1 MAEYSTGEKRHARR
15 RPEQVDRAPAR
26 GTQNPRQT
34 DPYGNAV
41 HSGYENRKKA
51 NGNSGT
57 AGYRQPA
64 TANQTV
70 RSRSGISHATQ
81 PARKPTYGRPAR
93 DPAAIQRTQQPKPRS
108 DRNAQGGE
116 IPRQAPSGS
125 PSSFGRRT
133 SPDKQ
138 TAADRGNPAYRQ
150 PRSRMQTQR
159 GNTRAVAPVTETPI
173 QALVRSWKQSR
184 AVSQEKR
191 ARKAAEAEARWQ
203 KDIVRVHGGV
213 DKIMLGIIL
222 LLVAFGTVMVFS
234 ASYPYAL
241 TKGYDVLYYG
251 KRQLF
256 FALAGLAFMAV
267 LSFVPYR
274 FYCNKV
280 IVFGAYG
287 IGVLLLL
294 AVLVLG
300 VSEGE
305 ARRWIQ
311 LGPITIQ
318 PSEMMKFI
326 LVLALAYY
334 MQTNQKTLHNL
345 NTARQKLF
353 YNVIFPGVIIGIAC
367 GLVLLEKHLS
377 ATLIIGCIG
386 LLVMLVGGCDWKW
399 VVPCFTA
406 AGGLLAGIFV
416 VLNPYALKRLTTFGD
431 EDADLLA
438 EKFQTNQS
446 LYAIGSG
453 GLFGVG
459 LGESRQKYS
468 YIYAAHND
476 FIFAIVC
483 EEFGFIGAVCL
494 IGLFLAFIWRGYV
507 IASRAPDMFSMLVAF
522 GITTQVGIQAMLNMC
537 VVADIIPNTGISLPF
552 FSYGGSSLLVL
563 LCEMGVLLSI
573 SRQYYMTRDQLRE
586 EEARK
591 ELGMD

>member
-1 MAEYSTGEKRHARR
+1 MAEKSTGENRYARR
-15 RPEQVDRAPAR
+15 RPEQVDRSSAKHP
-26 GTQNPRQT
+26 QNPGQTGTHGNGIATGAYGRQNPT
-34 DPYGNAV
+34 VYGKGGTA
-41 HSGYENRKKA
+41 ENRRSA
-51 NGNSGT
+51 
-57 AGYRQPA
+57 
-64 TANQTV
+64 ANQTV
-70 RSRSGISHATQ
+70 RNGISVSRAAQ
-81 PARKPTYGRPAR
+81 PARNTSYGRPAR
-93 DPAAIQRTQQPKPRS
+93 DPAAIHRTPQQNP
-108 DRNAQGGE
+108 RNAQSE
-116 IPRQAPSGS
+116 QRVRRETQRQGS
-125 PSSFGRRT
+125 SA
-133 SPDKQ
+133 Q
-138 TAADRGNPAYRQ
+138 RQ
-150 PRSRMQTQR
+150 PRNQVQTQGR
-159 GNTRAVAPVTETPI
+159 NIQTVAPVTETPI
-173 QALVRSWKQSR
+173 QALTRSWKQNR
-184 AVSQEKR
+184 AVSLEKK
-191 ARKAAEAEARWQ
+191 AVKAAEAEVQWQ
-203 KDIVRVHGGV
+203 KDIVRVRGGI

-256 FALAGLAFMAV
+256 FAIAGLVLMAI
-267 LSFVPYR
+267 LSFIPYR

-280 IVFGAYG
+280 IVLGAYG
-287 IGVLLLL
+287 VGVLLLL

-300 VSEGE
+300 ISEGE
-305 ARRWIQ
+305 AQRWIQ

-334 MQTNQKTLHNL
+334 MQTNQKTLRDL
-345 NTARQKLF
+345 RTPRQKLF

-386 LLVMLVGGCDWKW
+386 LLVILVGGCDWKW
-399 VVPCFTA
+399 VVPCFMA

-416 VLNPYALKRLTTFGD
+416 MLNPYALKRLVTFSD

-483 EEFGFIGAVCL
+483 EEFGFIGAVFL
-494 IGLFLAFIWRGYV
+494 IGLFLAFICRGYI
-507 IASRAPDMFSMLVAF
+507 IASRAPDTFSMLLAF

-552 FSYGGSSLLVL
+552 FSYGGSSLVVL

>member
-1 MAEYSTGEKRHARR
+1 M
-15 RPEQVDRAPAR
+15 
-26 GTQNPRQT
+26 
-34 DPYGNAV
+34 
-41 HSGYENRKKA
+41 
-51 NGNSGT
+51 
-57 AGYRQPA
+57 
-64 TANQTV
+64 
-70 RSRSGISHATQ
+70 
-81 PARKPTYGRPAR
+81 
-93 DPAAIQRTQQPKPRS
+93 
-108 DRNAQGGE
+108 
-116 IPRQAPSGS
+116 
-125 PSSFGRRT
+125 
-133 SPDKQ
+133 
-138 TAADRGNPAYRQ
+138 
-150 PRSRMQTQR
+150 
-159 GNTRAVAPVTETPI
+159 
-173 QALVRSWKQSR
+173 QALARSWKESR
-184 AVSQEKR
+184 ALRQEKK
-191 ARKAAEAEARWQ
+191 AVKAAEAEIRWQ

-256 FALAGLAFMAV
+256 FAIAGLALMAI
-267 LSFVPYR
+267 LSFIPYR

-280 IVFGAYG
+280 IVLGAYG

-311 LGPITIQ
+311 LGPVTIQ

-334 MQTNQKTLHNL
+334 MQTNQKTLQEL
-345 NTARQKLF
+345 RTTRQKLF

-386 LLVMLVGGCDWKW
+386 LLVILVGGCDWKW

-406 AGGLLAGIFV
+406 AGGLLAGVFV
-416 VLNPYALKRLTTFGD
+416 MLNPYALKRLTTFGD
-431 EDADLLA
+431 EDADLLS

-507 IASRAPDMFSMLVAF
+507 IASRAPDTFSMLVAF

-552 FSYGGSSLLVL
+552 FSYGGSSLVVL

>member
-1 MAEYSTGEKRHARR
+1 MAEYSTNENRHARR
-15 RPEQVDRAPAR
+15 RPEQVSRDLAR
-26 GTQNPRQT
+26 ETQNPRRT
-34 DPYGNAV
+34 EPYGNSRPTDNRRTATV
-41 HSGYENRKKA
+41 NPTARNEVNGTRTTQPTRNASYGRPVRNPAAIHRTPQQKQRNGSSGQISRRENPHQELPNRRDF
-51 NGNSGT
+51 SGRQSPT
-57 AGYRQPA
+57 TYRQPQHRA
-64 TANQTV
+64 QA
-70 RSRSGISHATQ
+70 
-81 PARKPTYGRPAR
+81 
-93 DPAAIQRTQQPKPRS
+93 QRQ
-108 DRNAQGGE
+108 NAH
-116 IPRQAPSGS
+116 
-125 PSSFGRRT
+125 
-133 SPDKQ
+133 
-138 TAADRGNPAYRQ
+138 
-150 PRSRMQTQR
+150 
-159 GNTRAVAPVTETPI
+159 AVAPVQETPI
-173 QALVRSWKQSR
+173 QALVRTWKKNR
-184 AVSQEKR
+184 TLRQEKK
-191 ARKAAEAEARWQ
+191 AVKAAEAEVRWQ
-203 KDIVRVHGGV
+203 KDIVRVRGGI
-213 DKIMLGIIL
+213 DKIMLAIIL

-251 KRQLF
+251 KRQLL
-256 FALAGLAFMAV
+256 FAVAGLLFMGV
-267 LSFVPYR
+267 LSFIPYR
-274 FYCNKV
+274 MYCNKV

-311 LGPITIQ
+311 LGPITVQ

-334 MQTNQKTLHNL
+334 IQTNQKTLHNL
-345 NTARQKLF
+345 RTKRQKLF
-353 YNVIFPGVIIGIAC
+353 YNVIFPGVIIGSAC

-386 LLVMLVGGCDWKW
+386 LLVILIGGCDWKW
-399 VVPCFTA
+399 VIPWFTG
-406 AGGLLAGIFV
+406 AGGLMAGIFV
-416 VLNPYALKRLTTFGD
+416 LLNPYALKRLTTFGD
-431 EDADLLA
+431 EDANLLA

-494 IGLFLAFIWRGYV
+494 IVLFLAFIWRGYV
-507 IASRAPDMFSMLVAF
+507 IAARAPDTFSMLVAF

-552 FSYGGSSLLVL
+552 FSYGGSSLMVL

-573 SRQYYMTRDQLRE
+573 SRQYYMTREQLHE